1 MKGLNKLK
9 VLDDFLIHVE
19 KEEPK
24 NYDLWSTRMKEYL
37 EKGIK

>member
-9 VLDDFLIHVE
+9 VLDDFFIQVE
-19 KEEPK
+19 KEERK
-24 NYDLWSTRMKEYL
+24 YYNLWSTRMKEYL